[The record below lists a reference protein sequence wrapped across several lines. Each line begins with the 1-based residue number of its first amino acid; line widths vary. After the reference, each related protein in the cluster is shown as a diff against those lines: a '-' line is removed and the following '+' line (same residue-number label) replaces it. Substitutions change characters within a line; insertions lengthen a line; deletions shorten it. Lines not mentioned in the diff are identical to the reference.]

1 MESNAN
7 KIKEAKPVNYV
18 HKSIIHTETIGK
30 EKKYESVNFK
40 YDYTFSPYTC
50 KKNSV

>member
-1 MESNAN
+1 MESKGIKN
-7 KIKEAKPVNYV
+7 KEAKPVNYV

-40 YDYTFSPYTC
+40 YEYTFSPYTC
-50 KKNSV
+50 KQN